1 VDDEAMR
8 ALLDPELHSPSGDA
22 FRSGKGDPVIRI
34 LTPDSISLEFPSPL
48 AGMARLFDQVAILS
62 SRSPRKEMAVLG
74 PFMLAEH
81 KAGSYVLLARNPNY
95 WKRDEQG
102 KRLPYLASVRLD
114 IQQNRDIELLRFR
127 RGQLHLI
134 NTLDPDS
141 FDRLAAES
149 PTSVYDA
156 GASLDSEFLWF
167 NQATG
172 APLPAY
178 KKAWFG
184 SKEFRRALSSAIN
197 RDDLCRVVYRGHA
210 HPAAGPVSPRS
221 TRCFAPGCCTAT

>member
-1 VDDEAMR
+1 
-8 ALLDPELHSPSGDA
+8 
-22 FRSGKGDPVIRI
+22 
-34 LTPDSISLEFPSPL
+34 
-48 AGMARLFDQVAILS
+48 MARLFDPVAILS

-81 KAGSYVLLARNPNY
+81 KAGAYVLLERNPNY

-102 KRLPYLASVRLD
+102 RRLPYLASIRLD

-134 NTLDPDS
+134 NTIDPDS

-149 PTSVYDA
+149 PSSVYDA

-167 NQATG
+167 NQAAG
-172 APLPAY
+172 APLPEY
-178 KKAWFG
+178 KKAWFA
-184 SKEFRRALSSAIN
+184 SKDFRRALSSAIN
-197 RDDLCRVVYRGHA
+197 RDDICRVVYRGHA
-210 HPAAGPVSPRS
+210 LPAAGPVSPANRVWFREGLVS
-221 TRCFAPGCCTAT
+221 RTV